1 MKEPREIDPGQA
13 TTRGVLRVVGPAVLG
28 LGALL
33 TAVGMISFFS
43 AFGGMEPPRYF
54 WCAFLGLPLLALG
67 GALTQAGYV
76 GSILRYFSGQVA
88 PVQKDTFNYLAEGT
102 SPGVRT
108 LAEAVGH
115 GFATATAMGRGE
127 AGATRACPRCAASN
141 ADGGSYCNQCG
152 ASLQVEARACPGCG
166 GAAGA
171 SAHFCPHCGHALA

>member
-102 SPGVRT
+102 SGGVRT
-108 LAEAVGH
+108 LAESVGQ
-115 GFATATAMGRGE
+115 GLAAGMGRG
-127 AGATRACPRCAASN
+127 AVATETTACPRCAASN
-141 ADGGSYCNQCG
+141 PSAANFCSRCG
-152 ASLQVEARACPGCG
+152 AGLQVEERTCPGCG
-166 GAAGA
+166 AEVGS
-171 SAHFCPHCGHALA
+171 SARFCSRCGHGLA